1 MTSSRS
7 RGHDYAA
14 REVIVSTSHL
24 DLVVQMLHALG
35 APPVREP
42 ERAAALGL
50 ARVTLADLRRGL
62 GSILGG
68 TPALPIEQGRATA
81 LATEDARRLL
91 VEVGPGLSDLD
102 LLLHFV
108 RRWFAEAY
116 GGWTPML
123 GKNRYLVGIGAPD
136 DRGDPFGA
144 VAGPGRTAR
153 RGGPPATRVLG
164 GPGATGEVWEV
175 ANTLADLADSGV
187 AVLNFALGCL
197 TRDGQ
202 PPLALARAIDLV
214 TPAVVVLAAA
224 GDHGAAPDPGV
235 RQAPVWP
242 AALPGVVAVGAHTA
256 DGTPAPSTP
265 ALPWVDLTAA
275 TVLGTAAATAH
286 VTDVVTRD
294 GVAAREAVQD
304 LLDLKPGDECCG
316 VRRFFL
322 AS

>member
-1 MTSSRS
+1 
-7 RGHDYAA
+7 
-14 REVIVSTSHL
+14 
-24 DLVVQMLHALG
+24 
-35 APPVREP
+35 
-42 ERAAALGL
+42 
-50 ARVTLADLRRGL
+50 
-62 GSILGG
+62 
-68 TPALPIEQGRATA
+68 
-81 LATEDARRLL
+81 
-91 VEVGPGLSDLD
+91 
-102 LLLHFV
+102 
-108 RRWFAEAY
+108 
-116 GGWTPML
+116 
-123 GKNRYLVGIGAPD
+123 
-136 DRGDPFGA
+136 
-144 VAGPGRTAR
+144 
-153 RGGPPATRVLG
+153 
-164 GPGATGEVWEV
+164 
-175 ANTLADLADSGV
+175 V

-214 TPAVVVLAAA
+214 TPTVVVLAAA

-275 TVLGTAAATAH
+275 TVLGTAAATTH

-294 GVAAREAVQD
+294 GMDAREAVQE